1 MKKILGVALLAA
13 LSGCAG
19 NDISTESMIRI
30 AHKARNSGNTEAAI
44 NFYNKALSMD
54 SGNAA
59 AYLGLAETYIDMNL
73 LDASEE
79 YIKKA
84 EANGAS
90 TEKTSY
96 LKGKIYLL
104 RGNGTAA
111 EKEFLKCSSSVDAL
125 NALGAIYDGR
135 GEHKKAQ
142 ALYKQVIAKSPNFI
156 DAYNNIGLSFMEEG
170 NYKSA
175 IFYLENACSLPEANA
190 AYRSNLALVYGL
202 SGQMNKAR
210 AVYQQDYDGHDL
222 ENKIAYLEELI
233 AARN

>member
-1 MKKILGVALLAA
+1 MKKILGIALLAM

-19 NDISTESMIRI
+19 NDTSTDSMIRI
-30 AHKARNSGNTEAAI
+30 AQKARRSGNTEAAVS
-44 NFYNKALSMD
+44 FFNKALSMD
-54 SGNAA
+54 SGSAS

-73 LDASEE
+73 LDAAEE

-84 EANGAS
+84 GANGAT
-90 TEKTSY
+90 TEQTSY

-135 GEHKKAQ
+135 GEHARAQ
-142 ALYKQVIAKSPNFI
+142 KLFKQAIAREPNFI

-170 NYKSA
+170 NYKNA

-202 SGQMNKAR
+202 SGQINKAR
-210 AVYQQDYDGHDL
+210 AVYQQDYEGQEL

-233 AARN
+233 AARQ